1 MSNIIEGTATAVKTD
16 LEMFSDKFK
25 STLEDHA
32 GVMLNHFEVSV
43 AKVKADIAAEINA
56 LKVKVANL
64 EAKL

>member
-1 MSNIIEGTATAVKTD
+1 MSQIIEGTAKEVKTD

-25 STLEDHA
+25 RTLEDHA

-43 AKVKADIAAEINA
+43 AKVKADLVAEINA
-56 LKVKVANL
+56 LKVKLANL